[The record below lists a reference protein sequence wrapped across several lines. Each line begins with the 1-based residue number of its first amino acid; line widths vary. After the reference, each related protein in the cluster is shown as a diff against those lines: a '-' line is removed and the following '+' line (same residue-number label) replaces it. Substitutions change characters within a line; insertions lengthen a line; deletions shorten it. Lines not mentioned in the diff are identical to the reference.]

1 MNIPAIVHILLIG
14 LGVAIAVMGTL
25 GMFGFGPGESIIVLG
40 VLALVDAGLRR
51 AYSSK
56 RHTLR

>member
-1 MNIPAIVHILLIG
+1 MNIPSIVHILLIG

-40 VLALVDAGLRR
+40 VLALVDDGLRR